1 MRVIRAV
8 LLVVFACAASVSFA
22 QHNLT
27 KEADEAYDNQQ
38 YFNAVDLY
46 KQAFSKESKKDLK
59 IKIIYRI
66 GECYRFLLDYE
77 QAEEW
82 YEKAERAKYDDVELE
97 LNYAMVLKMQG
108 KYEDALA
115 HFKEYQQ
122 VAPSDPRA
130 QEGINSCQQAIEW
143 QSKPTN
149 YVVEN
154 VPQLNSKFHDFTPA
168 FADAR
173 YKTLMFASSRP
184 GSTGSDI
191 DPNKGQ
197 AYTDIFQSKV
207 DRKGKWSTPRPLD
220 EPINTK
226 YNDGAPSFAAKGKTM
241 YFTRCETE
249 KNRVKACLI
258 YTSDL
263 QGTEWNEPAKLSI
276 GTDTFAV
283 GHPSMSKKNDMLF
296 FASDMPGGQGGK
308 DIYYMPYDA
317 KKKEWGEPVN
327 VQGVNTAGD
336 EMYPFI
342 HDDGR
347 LFFAS
352 NGHPGMGGLDIF
364 QASKIGP
371 NMWGKVDNM
380 RAPIN
385 GPGHDFGIVFEGNKN
400 RGFFSSIREDG
411 KGYSDIYSFKMPP
424 IIFVLQGKVKDV
436 ECGKPVPN
444 AVVKLIGTDG
454 SSAEAKTD
462 QAGFYKFD
470 AKENEERYLS
480 ENTSYT
486 IVVSKQGSAKKTSP
500 DCNKAVIAERSYL
513 NGRGQET
520 TIGIERSTAFVH
532 DFELR
537 CSNCGEIK
545 FPKVLYPLAKWDLLV
560 NDAVNSKDSLDYLY
574 QTLVENPTIVIEL
587 AAHTDARDTDA
598 RNQILS
604 QKRAQTCVDY
614 LISKGIEAERM
625 VAKGYGESQPFID
638 TKTGI
643 TYTEDYINSLPK
655 DQREAAH
662 QINRRTVFFVLR
674 DDYVPK
680 TPQGEN
686 N

>member
-1 MRVIRAV
+1 MRVIRAI
-8 LLVVFACAASVSFA
+8 LLFFFVSLTTISFA

-27 KEADEAYDNQQ
+27 KEADEAYENQQ
-38 YFNAVDLY
+38 FFNAVDLY

-82 YEKAERAKYDDVELE
+82 YEKAERAKYDDTELE

-108 KYEDALA
+108 KYEDALV
-115 HFKEYQQ
+115 HYKEYQQ
-122 VAPSDPRA
+122 LAPSDSRA
-130 QEGINSCQQAIEW
+130 QDGINSCEQSIEW

-149 YVVEN
+149 YLVEN
-154 VPQLNSKFHDFTPA
+154 VPQLNSKFHDFAPA
-168 FADAR
+168 FADR
-173 YKTLMFASSRP
+173 KNKTLMFASSRP
-184 GSTGSDI
+184 GSSGSDI

-197 AYTDIFQSKV
+197 AFTDIFESSV
-207 DRKGKWSTPRPLD
+207 DRKGKWSTPKPLP

-226 YNDGAPSFAAKGKTM
+226 HNDGAPSFDSRKSTM
-241 YFTRCETE
+241 YFTRCESE
-249 KNRVKACLI
+249 KNSVKACLL
-258 YTSDL
+258 YQTTLRGQDW
-263 QGTEWNEPAKLSI
+263 EEPTKIEMGS
-276 GTDTFAV
+276 DTFSV
-283 GHPSMSKKNDMLF
+283 GHASMNAKGDMMF
-296 FASDMPGGQGGK
+296 FSSDMPGGQGGK
-308 DIYYMPYDA
+308 DIYYMTYDSKA
-317 KKKEWGEPVN
+317 KVWGEPVN
-327 VQGVNTAGD
+327 VEGVNTTGD
-336 EMYPFI
+336 ELYPFS

-364 QASKIGP
+364 SANKLGP
-371 NMWGKVDNM
+371 NAWGKVENM

-400 RGFFSSIREDG
+400 RGFFSSIRSNG
-411 KGYSDIYSFKMPP
+411 KGYADIYSFKMPP
-424 IIFVLQGKVKDV
+424 IIYVLQGKVKDV
-436 ECGKPVPN
+436 ECGKPVAN

-454 SSAEAKTD
+454 SSAEATTD
-462 QAGFYKFD
+462 QTGFYKFD
-470 AKENEERYLS
+470 AKENDERFLA

-486 IVVSKQGSAKKTSP
+486 IVVSRKGDAKKASP
-500 DCNKAVIAERSYL
+500 DCNKTVIAERSYL

-532 DFELR
+532 DFELQ
-537 CSNCGEIK
+537 CLNCGEIR
-545 FPKVLYPLAKWDLLV
+545 FPKVLYPLAKWELLV
-560 NDAVNSKDSLDYLY
+560 DERVNSKDSLDFLF
-574 QTLVENPTIVIEL
+574 QTLTENPTIVIEL
-587 AAHTDARDTDA
+587 AAHTDARDSDA

-614 LISKGIEAERM
+614 LIEKGIDAGRLQ
-625 VAKGYGESQPFID
+625 AKGYGESQPFVD
-638 TKTGI
+638 AKAGI
-643 TYTEDYINSLPK
+643 TYTEAYINGLPK

-674 DDYVPK
+674 DDFVP
-680 TPQGEN
+680 TSSAPEN